1 MLSKNKLLI
10 LIFRIWVMNTEFT
23 EITCWYSTTSDQWLD
38 FESLISKN
46 KFSDIRKSIFWYQSW
61 LKVDYQSIKVDLLI
75 SKVVEYQVIDIRKQF
90 SDIRIRKRFS
100 KSFLISENIIF
111 EIKKSIHI
119 IGEYQK
125 ILKRCLIGT
134 WHLDIALLHKLE
146 TL

>member
-1 MLSKNKLLI
+1 M
-10 LIFRIWVMNTEFT
+10 
-23 EITCWYSTTSDQWLD
+23 
-38 FESLISKN
+38 
-46 KFSDIRKSIFWYQSW
+46 
-61 LKVDYQSIKVDLLI
+61 I

-119 IGEYQK
+119 IGEYLK

-134 WHLDIALLHKLE
+134 CTWHLDIALLHELE